1 MVERD
6 VRILQGKV
14 SDVAAGIRRS
24 ATLQSLDGTLREAVD
39 TYADFLLKNR
49 DLLRY
54 DLFLDEGIPISTGVI
69 KGACR
74 HLVKDRMDLTGARW
88 GLRSAEAVVRLRAMR
103 SSGDRDAYWR
113 FHRHQELTRNHTSRY
128 KVYPGAVAA

>member
-69 KGACR
+69 
-74 HLVKDRMDLTGARW
+74 
-88 GLRSAEAVVRLRAMR
+88 RSN
-103 SSGDRDAYWR
+103 SP
-113 FHRHQELTRNHTSRY
+113 SR
-128 KVYPGAVAA
+128 